1 MYELDEKFMVK
12 NKLITR
18 LIIYV
23 KKKKHFVP
31 EVAEVMEYDTSVL

>member
-12 NKLITR
+12 NKLITW

-23 KKKKHFVP
+23 KKK
-31 EVAEVMEYDTSVL
+31 ALYLRLQR